1 MQVLHRNCGRI
12 PVSVMDIIFVWNF
25 KWTCVHDIQGT
36 LDKVEMEEV
45 QQQSPHI
52 EELLSSSTVENEA
65 SAADTGSESS
75 TLSMPQEPELVSLLG
90 DYTSVQ
96 NVAVQSLGVNRANVN
111 SEESVSAPYVQLGD
125 RVNFIIH
132 SPNIEDG
139 IILMVRQ
146 SGAPQTPNVWHMH
159 KNRACLSHYIE
170 EPNVGRGFIKEIC
183 FSNDGRL
190 ICSPFGNGVR
200 MLAFDRSCHEI
211 CDSIPQSPVT
221 LQEIVTNTNRGGTV
235 VSNKFSPT
243 DALLVTG
250 CLEGKIGFHQ
260 PVW

>member
-1 MQVLHRNCGRI
+1 
-12 PVSVMDIIFVWNF
+12 
-25 KWTCVHDIQGT
+25 
-36 LDKVEMEEV
+36 MEEV
-45 QQQSPHI
+45 QQQSPNI
-52 EELLSSSTVENEA
+52 EELLSSPVVENEA
-65 SAADTGSESS
+65 SAAPEAGSESS
-75 TLSMPQEPELVSLLG
+75 TLSVHREPELVSLLG
-90 DYTSVQ
+90 DDTSVQ
-96 NVAVQSLGVNRANVN
+96 GVAVRSLRSVNRANVD

-132 SPNIEDG
+132 SPSVEER

-146 SGAPQTPNVWHMH
+146 TGMPQTANVWHMH
-159 KNRACLSHYIE
+159 KNRARLSHYIE

-200 MLAFDRSCHEI
+200 MLAFDRSCHEL
-211 CDSIPQSPVT
+211 CDSVPRSPVA

-260 PVW
+260 PFW